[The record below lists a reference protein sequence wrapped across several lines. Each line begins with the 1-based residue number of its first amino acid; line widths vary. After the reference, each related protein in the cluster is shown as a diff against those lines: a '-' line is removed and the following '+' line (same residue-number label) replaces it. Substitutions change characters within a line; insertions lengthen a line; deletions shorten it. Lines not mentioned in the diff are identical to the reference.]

1 MTEKRAR
8 KEQRRRRRKTSA
20 RTLPRSNGRATGA
33 FIGPIAVEMTAWDA
47 ERWNASPDREA
58 FEGEPMCPPEHYTLV
73 ADSTPATGPWR
84 GSVSVFHVPLDSR
97 PSEAAFDVVAQV
109 AELVGVR
116 LTDLEPVLY
125 NNVPEWQVGP
135 AEPPIS
141 RQEGLRRL
149 EAASE

>member
-1 MTEKRAR
+1 MPARALHPR
-8 KEQRRRRRKTSA
+8 GRQHA
-20 RTLPRSNGRATGA
+20 RYRP
-33 FIGPIAVEMTAWDA
+33 
-47 ERWNASPDREA
+47 
-58 FEGEPMCPPEHYTLV
+58 V
-73 ADSTPATGPWR
+73 ARLG
-84 GSVSVFHVPLDSR
+84 SVFHVPLDSR